1 MKPIKLTMSAF
12 GSFAG
17 VETIDFSA
25 LGDNGLYL
33 ITGETGAGKTTIFDA
48 ISFALF
54 GEASCGAR
62 SDNRMLHSDYAER
75 HVKTAVAL
83 DFSVGGK
90 TYGIRR
96 VLAPRLKNDEIR
108 YTASVEFVAPDHEPI
123 TRDSEV
129 KQKILEIVGLNHDQF
144 SQIVMIAQNDF
155 LRFLQSDTGKRV
167 DILRSIFGTNAL
179 QQFQAK
185 LKQKFKEA
193 DDEHAAIKR
202 EFDKHGIKPAQR
214 AEYFIELEGRIAQ
227 AGACV
232 ADADARL
239 AENGKEEQRLAA
251 ELAVGGELARK
262 FASLAQSKQS
272 LEVYLSRADE
282 IAALADRRVRS
293 EIALRRVKPLADEY
307 DRAAK
312 RLDGARIDHASALEL
327 LTTSRAQA
335 EEAARTLAAVP
346 SADDAQARRDGLRV
360 ESQQTADHFRRLDGL
375 YSKNLDMDR
384 KRKQLGAIV
393 VEIEGLEK
401 TIRALPPLQDAQS
414 ALAIRQQSLKRDSE
428 LLQTLSALQ
437 NDYNTI
443 VKKQATLNKAQ
454 AEYETISKQFN
465 DADSRLRRAEE
476 IFFSNQ
482 AGLLAQNL
490 KDDAPCPVCG
500 STHHPSPARVPDSNV
515 TEAMV
520 KKQRGV
526 TDQARD
532 ARDRQSAD
540 CKARLTEAET
550 LKSRFLKDMS
560 AYASDISWLN
570 AGNVVGDL
578 IFKTSRLVDEQ
589 ARQIQSEEKALDDL
603 KISWAG
609 ATRKLD
615 ELTPKRNTLKAEADM
630 LGAQFVRDAADILE
644 GEPGESAATILSG
657 LRASAKGA
665 SDDSAK
671 RLAESESLLKR
682 IIRQRDAAQAGKSK
696 ADVALSAAAALFDER
711 AKQLANASG
720 QRDESR
726 SAFEAALFEHG
737 FVDADEYMAALVGE
751 AQLEAITARI
761 DNHNK
766 SVDQLARDIRRL
778 DSETAG
784 LTCPDVDRLKTQ
796 MDAVAHETKTLRDMR
811 DEAKISLD
819 RSRMILDELRKAGKR
834 LEHAEEA
841 LVEIKELSDT
851 ANGKLDFETYAQAAY
866 FDRVLRAANLRL
878 VMMSQH
884 RYTMLRKEDA
894 VDARKRAG
902 LDIEVLDSF
911 TGKCRSASSLSG
923 GESFMASLA
932 LALGLSDVLQQNVG
946 GIHLDAMFIDEG
958 FGSLDSEVLDLAI
971 RTLTDMTGG
980 SRVIGVISHV
990 AELRDRIDKQIRVSK
1005 TSGGSKVTM
1014 CA

>member
-1 MKPIKLTMSAF
+1 MKPIKLTMNAF

-62 SDNRMLHSDYAER
+62 SDNRMMHSDYAER
-75 HVKTAVAL
+75 RAKTTVAL

-90 TYGIRR
+90 MYGIRR
-96 VLAPRLKNDEIR
+96 VITPHLRKNDEVY
-108 YTASVEFVAPDHEPI
+108 YTASVELIAPDHEPI

-129 KQKILEIVGLNHDQF
+129 KQKILEIIGLNHDQF

-167 DILRSIFGTNAL
+167 DILRSIFGTNSFR
-179 QQFQAK
+179 QFQTALKEK
-185 LKQKFKEA
+185 LKEA

-214 AEYFIELEGRIAQ
+214 AEYFIELGERIAQ

-262 FASLAQSKQS
+262 FASLAQFKQS
-272 LEVYLSRADE
+272 LEVYLSKADE
-282 IAALADRRVRS
+282 IAALADRRVQS
-293 EIALRRVKPLADEY
+293 EVALRRVKPLADEY
-307 DRAAK
+307 NRVVK
-312 RLDGARIDHASALEL
+312 RLDGARVDHASALES
-327 LTTSRAQA
+327 LTTSRAKA
-335 EEAARTLAAVP
+335 EESTRILAAVP
-346 SADDAQARRDGLRV
+346 SVDDAQARRDGLRV
-360 ESQQTADHFRRLDGL
+360 ESQQAADHFRRLDGL
-375 YSKNLDMDR
+375 YSKNLDIDR
-384 KRKQLGAIV
+384 KKWQLGVIV
-393 VEIEGLEK
+393 VEIEGLDK

-414 ALAIRQQSLKRDSE
+414 ALEIRRQSLKRDSE
-428 LLQTLSALQ
+428 LLQTLSALL
-437 NDYNTI
+437 NDYNSI
-443 VKKQATLNKAQ
+443 AEKQAALCKAQ
-454 AEYETISKQFN
+454 TAYETISKQFN

-476 IFFSNQ
+476 IFLREQ
-482 AGLLAQNL
+482 AGLLALSL

-500 STHHPSPARVPDSNV
+500 STFHPSPARVPDENV

-540 CKARLTEAET
+540 CKARLTEVET

-560 AYASDISWLN
+560 SYASDISWLN
-570 AGNVVGDL
+570 AGDVVGNL
-578 IFKTSRLVDEQ
+578 IAKTRRSVDDQ
-589 ARQIQSEEKALDDL
+589 ARQIQLEEKALDKL
-603 KISWAG
+603 KIAWDG
-609 ATRKLD
+609 ATRKRE
-615 ELTPKRNTLKAEADM
+615 ELTPRRNTLKAEADM
-630 LGAQFVRDAADILE
+630 LGAQFARDAADILD
-644 GEPGESAATILSG
+644 GETGESASTILSA
-657 LRASAKGA
+657 LRSSVKRA

-682 IIRQRDAAQAGKSK
+682 IVKQRDAAQAGKSK
-696 ADVALSAAAALFDER
+696 ADVALSASTTLFGER
-711 AKQLANASG
+711 EKQLANASC

-726 SAFEAALFEHG
+726 SAFEAALFEHN
-737 FVDADEYMAALVGE
+737 FADEDEYTAALVGE
-751 AQLEAITARI
+751 AQLKDITLRI

-766 SVDQLARDIRRL
+766 SVDRLTRDIHRL

-784 LTCPDVDRLKTQ
+784 LTCPDIDRLRTQ
-796 MDAVAHETKTLRDMR
+796 MDVIAHETKALRDKR

-819 RSRMILDELRKAGKR
+819 RSRMTLDELRKAGSR
-834 LEHAEEA
+834 LERAEEV

-851 ANGKLDFETYAQAAY
+851 A
-866 FDRVLRAANLRL
+866 
-878 VMMSQH
+878 
-884 RYTMLRKEDA
+884 
-894 VDARKRAG
+894 
-902 LDIEVLDSF
+902 
-911 TGKCRSASSLSG
+911 
-923 GESFMASLA
+923 
-932 LALGLSDVLQQNVG
+932 
-946 GIHLDAMFIDEG
+946 
-958 FGSLDSEVLDLAI
+958 
-971 RTLTDMTGG
+971 
-980 SRVIGVISHV
+980 
-990 AELRDRIDKQIRVSK
+990 
-1005 TSGGSKVTM
+1005 
-1014 CA
+1014 